1 VLAARRTR
9 AAVVAAGLIGALLA
23 LGVGGAGL
31 LTGSVGAQTPEP
43 TTVPPV
49 DPNAAPADPN
59 AAAIDPNTGLPVD
72 PNAPVDTT
80 PTPSLALP
88 STTNIPLN
96 CTKIPPPYLVFVG
109 RITAYQIPTFRFEV
123 EKVVSGKWD
132 GPLVDVQFPQDAGF
146 LRLGRSYL
154 VAAQLDRTTGRLT
167 SKVRTSFS
175 NLPKPGTCPG
185 EDPVITKMSNGKPVD
200 TGLLVGMHGRW
211 KKVVVAF
218 LVPAAAVFGV
228 LLLLVSLKHVLTRV
242 LKVTPVSS
250 RREPY
255 TDN

>member
-1 VLAARRTR
+1 MRSTGLGRLSAVLLIGG
-9 AAVVAAGLIGALLA
+9 VAALA
-23 LGVGGAGL
+23 GV
-31 LTGSVGAQTPEP
+31 VGVVVSSADAQQAP
-43 TTVPPV
+43 TTPPTVP
-49 DPNAAPADPN
+49 
-59 AAAIDPNTGLPVD
+59 
-72 PNAPVDTT
+72 TT
-80 PTPSLALP
+80 QPPPSEVLP
-88 STTNIPLN
+88 STTTIVASY
-96 CTKIPPPYLVFVG
+96 CTPIAQPYLVFVG
-109 RITAYQIPTFRFEV
+109 HITAYQIPTFRFEV